1 MKVRIDVSKPA
12 DAATGDVFKE
22 LAARIEELVISL
34 FVADASNGVWALR
47 FDIRDP
53 LIGRRPAILSIREG
67 SFVSKGKR

>member
-1 MKVRIDVSKPA
+1 MSKPA
-12 DAATGDVFKE
+12 DATTGDVFKE

-53 LIGRRPAILSIREG
+53 LIGRWPAILSMREET
-67 SFVSKGKR
+67 FVSKDER